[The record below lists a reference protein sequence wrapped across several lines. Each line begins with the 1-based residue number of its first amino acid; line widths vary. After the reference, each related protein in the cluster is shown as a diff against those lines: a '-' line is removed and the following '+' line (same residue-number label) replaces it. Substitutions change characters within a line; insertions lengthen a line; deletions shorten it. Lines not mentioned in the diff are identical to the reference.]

1 MKKFK
6 NKFKMLH
13 LILSLSIVLSGC
25 GINSLDLFGNNIE
38 NSSED
43 ALTVRFIDAGQGD
56 CELLTFPDG
65 TVMLIDGGDRFCS
78 NYIVD
83 YLEDCGVEKIDFLVA
98 THPHADHIGGLDDV
112 LESIPV
118 SEVIMPKISESD
130 IPTTQTYEDFL
141 MAVKNSGCK
150 VTAAKQGISV
160 YEGENTSIKL
170 LAPCEDNYSDLNGY
184 SAVVKVEYGEK
195 FFLFTG
201 DADKESEE
209 EMLLTGDDLN
219 ADVLKVGHHGSS
231 TSTTDEFL
239 DAVNPDYAV
248 ISVGVD
254 NKYGHPHLET
264 LEKLKERNTDVYTTS
279 ADGTVIAVCDGE
291 NIEFSF
297 SRDNIYEP

>member
-6 NKFKMLH
+6 NKFKILS
-13 LILSLSIVLSGC
+13 LILSLSIILSGC
-25 GINSLDLFGNNIE
+25 GINPLDLLGNNTE
-38 NSSED
+38 NGSD
-43 ALTVRFIDAGQGD
+43 NALTVRFIDVGQGD
-56 CELLTFPDG
+56 CELLMFPDG

-141 MAVKNSGCK
+141 IAVKNSGCK

-160 YEGENTSIKL
+160 YEDENTSINL
-170 LAPCEDNYSDLNGY
+170 LAPCGDNYSDLNGY

-195 FFLFTG
+195 TFIFTG

-248 ISVGVD
+248 ISVGKD

-264 LEKLKERNTDVYTTS
+264 LEKLKVGNTEVYTTS
-279 ADGTVIAVCDGE
+279 VEGTVIAECDGE
-291 NIEFSF
+291 NIKFSF